1 MQITLQKCMVCDS
14 STCHCELKKLKVR
27 QNILAKKEMYRNY
40 ICVCSCFVTELRDRI
55 FTLDTGYGYLWEAY
69 CILLLYYGSPF
80 SLVFWK
86 NECWTL
92 LAFSCN
98 YVMKLLCNVSGSEP
112 VHNFHSYVWHLLPFP
127 GRTRLHSLWLL
138 RYQLWICVRGKCPW

>member
-80 SLVFWK
+80 SLVF
-86 NECWTL
+86 
-92 LAFSCN
+92 
-98 YVMKLLCNVSGSEP
+98 
-112 VHNFHSYVWHLLPFP
+112 
-127 GRTRLHSLWLL
+127 
-138 RYQLWICVRGKCPW
+138 